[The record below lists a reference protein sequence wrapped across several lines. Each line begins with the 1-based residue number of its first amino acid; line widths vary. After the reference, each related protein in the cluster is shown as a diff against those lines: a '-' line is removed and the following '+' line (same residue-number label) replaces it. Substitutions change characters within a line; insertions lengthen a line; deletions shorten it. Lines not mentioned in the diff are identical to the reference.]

1 MRLSALIVL
10 ALVQLAVSA
19 PRGRQRT
26 SSCCYAFAS
35 KGFCGTGGYLCAED
49 SEHGCS
55 LVSSSFFLLKQ
66 ELKRKATLGRFLMVF
81 FCANDPIFVIVPLRR
96 KCMASLTYLFSSSPF
111 FSSSSQRLRQLIT
124 WVSFSAE
131 TDTSLASC
139 TSLGVC
145 VWKAAGL
152 VVYGTGQD
160 EHNRKLFGDNR
171 RRSSHQTVGDSA
183 EHGRFP
189 LYTLVNRI

>member
-26 SSCCYAFAS
+26 SSCCYAFAK
-35 KGFCGTGGYLCAED
+35 KGFCGTGSFLCDED

-55 LVSSSFFLLKQ
+55 LVSSFFLLKQ
-66 ELKRKATLGRFLMVF
+66 ELKRKSTVGRFLMVL

-96 KCMASLTYLFSSSPF
+96 KCMASLTYLFSSSPC
-111 FSSSSQRLRQLIT
+111 SSSSQRLRRLIT

-160 EHNRKLFGDNR
+160 EYNRKLFGDNR

-189 LYTLVNRI
+189 LYTLMNRI